1 MTSKRNRGGRPS
13 VFTEDVLQKLEAAF
27 RVGSSVESACI
38 YAEISERAFYY
49 KLDKDEGFL
58 QRIRRAQNFAIMM
71 LHKTIYRAIND
82 GDAWLAWKV
91 LQAKRPDKYGKDV
104 LPCSVIEEFEDELG
118 VPRGSLQLKLESA
131 R

>member
-1 MTSKRNRGGRPS
+1 MPKSKGGRPT
-13 VFTEDVLQKLEAAF
+13 VFTEEVLQKLEAAF

-104 LPCSVIEEFEDELG
+104 IPQTVIEEFEDELDI
-118 VPRGSLQLKLESA
+118 PRGSLRLGTQSA